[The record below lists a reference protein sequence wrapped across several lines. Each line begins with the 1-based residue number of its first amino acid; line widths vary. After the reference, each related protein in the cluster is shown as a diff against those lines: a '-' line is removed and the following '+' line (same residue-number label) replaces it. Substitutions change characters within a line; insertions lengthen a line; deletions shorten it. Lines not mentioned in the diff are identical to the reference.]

1 MPSEILSVPLFPS
14 SSRDKK
20 GGEREREREREREM
34 GFGRSASIDGGVSCG
49 KDVGGHGS
57 VNPAYA
63 KFGRSVV

>member
-20 GGEREREREREREM
+20 GGERERKM

-49 KDVGGHGS
+49 KDVRGHGS

-63 KFGRSVV
+63 KLGRSGV